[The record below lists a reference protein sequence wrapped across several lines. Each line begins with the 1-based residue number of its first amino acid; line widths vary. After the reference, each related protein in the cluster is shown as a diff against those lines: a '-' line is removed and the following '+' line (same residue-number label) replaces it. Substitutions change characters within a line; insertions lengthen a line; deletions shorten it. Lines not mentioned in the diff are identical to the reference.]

1 MRVAVAQLFDANSGS
16 TFGANQQHK
25 VYSTSLVVD
34 ECGEKLTASMLRSRF
49 DAARLKAGVTFQF
62 RDLRAKAATD
72 KTDSSGDI
80 RQAQNQLGHTTLAMT
95 EHYVRKRR
103 SAKVSPTK

>member
-34 ECGEKLTASMLRSRF
+34 ECGEKLSDFDRF
-49 DAARLKAGVTFQF
+49 KMAMSQIVGKRLTW
-62 RDLRAKAATD
+62 
-72 KTDSSGDI
+72 
-80 RQAQNQLGHTTLAMT
+80 NQLTGKLPEPETC
-95 EHYVRKRR
+95 VN
-103 SAKVSPTK
+103 